1 MAAQHFFV
9 EGCYLGS
16 RQIPDCRVV
25 PGLDVRW
32 HHSYALFCM
41 RCGEIWGRFL
51 HDKAPLTQPIVRPC
65 LRHGD
70 GRLAFTHHNLGDP
83 HNFDPDWPDEAVAYE
98 FKAWMALLD
107 RGEDRSAVSL

>member
-9 EGCYLGS
+9 EGRYLGS

-32 HHSYALFCM
+32 HPSFALSCM